1 MTASLQRQHH
11 SIIRWFLWSL
21 AGGLAV
27 LLFVGGPG
35 YHTPRSLSS
44 VWDLGHVAAFSLWS
58 FLLLQ
63 WKTIEKSSRFL
74 QWRILLAF
82 GLLFGGITE
91 GFQSL
96 IGGDASFG
104 DLLRDMLGVLITLS
118 WFAPASDNL
127 SSGARRTVKSVS
139 VSLLLIACIPLIVS
153 VSDELLARARFPVL
167 SDFETPFEK
176 DRWEGGARFAIDR
189 AIAHKGKASLRVEMD
204 TSLYSGVSLVYFPR
218 DWTGYRYL
226 SMEIFNPMPDAF
238 KITCR
243 IHDGVHEKGEQ
254 RYDDRYNQ
262 VFHLLPGWNSLRID
276 LGDVLRAP
284 VGRRMDIRNIRAVG
298 VFSSRLPAP
307 RTVFID
313 SVRLE

>member
-1 MTASLQRQHH
+1 MTASLQGQHR
-11 SIIRWFLWSL
+11 SDIRWILWSL

-27 LLFVGGPG
+27 LFFVGGPG
-35 YHTPRSLSS
+35 FHSPRSLSS
-44 VWDLGHVAAFSLWS
+44 VWDLGHIAAFSLWS

-63 WKTIEKSSRFL
+63 WKTVEKSSQSL

-82 GLLFGGITE
+82 GLFFGGITE
-91 GFQSL
+91 GIQSL
-96 IGGDASFG
+96 IGGDASCG

-118 WFAPASDNL
+118 WFTPASERL

-139 VSLLLIACIPLIVS
+139 VSLVLIACIPLMVS

-176 DRWEGGARFAIDR
+176 DRWEGEARFSIDR
-189 AIAHKGKASLRVEMD
+189 AVAHQGKASLRVEMD
-204 TSLYSGVSLVYFPR
+204 TAQYSGVALVYFPR
-218 DWTGYRYL
+218 DWKGYRYL
-226 SMEIFNPMPDAF
+226 FMEILNPLPGRIDV
-238 KITCR
+238 TCR
-243 IHDGVHEKGEQ
+243 IHDGEHEKGEQ

-284 VGRRMDIRNIRAVG
+284 VGRRMDLRNIRAVG